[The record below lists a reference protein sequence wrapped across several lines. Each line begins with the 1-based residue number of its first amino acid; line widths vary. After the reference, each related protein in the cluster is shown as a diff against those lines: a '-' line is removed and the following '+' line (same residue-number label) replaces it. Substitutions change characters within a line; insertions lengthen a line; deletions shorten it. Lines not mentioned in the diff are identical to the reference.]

1 MSSPQHENYE
11 AEPCFILASL
21 GDTEDLERY
30 EVGGFHPVHLGDVYD
45 GHYRVVHKLSAGG
58 FSTVWLTRDD
68 REHSWVALKIIAA
81 GTSKC
86 VLAKRE
92 LSRYTASQYTSDTV
106 FLVIVKHRYFTLDG
120 LNGRHLYLVIPIL
133 GPSMSRLSDGIL
145 SRIRPWLSRRTSY

>member
-1 MSSPQHENYE
+1 
-11 AEPCFILASL
+11 
-21 GDTEDLERY
+21 
-30 EVGGFHPVHLGDVYD
+30 
-45 GHYRVVHKLSAGG
+45 VHKLSAGG